1 MGVLRGHKQ
10 NEFLPGTLDLLM
22 LQILSQGTMHGYGI
36 AQLIRTRS
44 EEVLQVG
51 EGSLY
56 PALQRLQVKG
66 YVTAEWGQSET
77 GRRARYYRLSRQGRR
92 QLEVER
98 ASYARVA
105 DAIARIL
112 QPA

>member
-1 MGVLRGHKQ
+1 MGILRGRRQ
-10 NEFLPGTLDLLM
+10 NEFLPGTLDLLI

-66 YVTAEWGQSET
+66 YVTAQWGQSET
-77 GRRARYYRLSRQGRR
+77 GRRARYYRLSRRGRR

-105 DAIARIL
+105 GAIDRIL